1 MGFAEEM
8 RRAGS
13 FTRTENGAAALRTT
27 GNGCLDF
34 FAVAGSLRG
43 ADEARICALFEE
55 AFLEDALFST
65 KIVFYA
71 RDIRGGL
78 G

>member
-43 ADEARICALFEE
+43 ADEARICAL
-55 AFLEDALFST
+55 DRKS
-65 KIVFYA
+65 VV
-71 RDIRGGL
+71 
-78 G
+78 